1 MATSPII
8 SSNDKI
14 LIKMKDFIKKSVL
27 IINALLYLD
36 KTRTMQLLQHYYQ
49 CFLVQLKHFDGI
61 PALLLRLYLAPVFI
75 MAGFSKT
82 QLLNE
87 EVTGFSAIMADPNII
102 AWFGNSDWGL
112 GLPFPALLANLVI
125 AVEFFGGWLLLFG
138 VLTRLIS
145 IPLMFT
151 MMVAA
156 TSVHAQNGWFAITPT
171 NSDISAAKVATWLG
185 FDDAQASL
193 ENSKET
199 AVRLEKMREILA
211 EHGNTD
217 WLYEKGNIVV
227 LNNGVEFSITYFI
240 MLLALFFIGGGRYT
254 SIDHIIAQRFL
265 LRKQHF
271 S

>member
-1 MATSPII
+1 
-8 SSNDKI
+8 
-14 LIKMKDFIKKSVL
+14 
-27 IINALLYLD
+27 
-36 KTRTMQLLQHYYQ
+36 MQTLQHYYQ
-49 CFLVQLKHFDGI
+49 CFLAQLKNFDGI

-87 EVTGFSAIMADPNII
+87 DVTGFSAIMADPNII

-125 AVEFFGGWLLLFG
+125 LVEFFGGWLLLIG
-138 VLTRLIS
+138 ALTRLIS

-151 MMVAA
+151 MIVAA
-156 TSVHAQNGWFAITPT
+156 TSVHADNGWFAITPT
-171 NSDISAAKVATWLG
+171 NSDISAAKVATWVG
-185 FDDAQASL
+185 IDSAQASL

-199 AVRLEKMREILA
+199 ATRLEQMREILA
-211 EHGNTD
+211 ENGNTE

-227 LNNGVEFSITYFI
+227 LNNGIEFSTTYFI
-240 MLLALFFIGGGRYT
+240 MLLALFFIGAGRFT
-254 SIDHIIAQRFL
+254 SVDYFIARRFL
-265 LRKQHF
+265 IVEKRF

>member
-1 MATSPII
+1 
-8 SSNDKI
+8 
-14 LIKMKDFIKKSVL
+14 
-27 IINALLYLD
+27 
-36 KTRTMQLLQHYYQ
+36 MQTLQHYYQ
-49 CFLVQLKHFDGI
+49 CFLAQLKNFDGI

-87 EVTGFSAIMADPNII
+87 DVTGFSAIMADPNII

-125 AVEFFGGWLLLFG
+125 LVEFFGGWLLLIG
-138 VLTRLIS
+138 ALTRLIS

-151 MMVAA
+151 MIVAA
-156 TSVHAQNGWFAITPT
+156 TSVHADNGWFAITPT
-171 NSDISAAKVATWLG
+171 NRDISAAKVATWVG
-185 FDDAQASL
+185 IDSAQASL

-199 AVRLEKMREILA
+199 ATRLEQMREILA
-211 EHGNTD
+211 ENGNTE

-227 LNNGVEFSITYFI
+227 LNNGIEFSTTYFI
-240 MLLALFFIGGGRYT
+240 MLLALFFIGAGRFT
-254 SIDHIIAQRFL
+254 SVDYFIARRFL
-265 LRKQHF
+265 IVEKRF